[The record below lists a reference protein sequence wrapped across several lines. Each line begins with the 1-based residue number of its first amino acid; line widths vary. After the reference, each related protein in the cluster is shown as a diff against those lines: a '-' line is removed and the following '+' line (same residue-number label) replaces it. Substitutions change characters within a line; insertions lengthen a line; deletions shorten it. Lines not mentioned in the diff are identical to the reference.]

1 MEQSTTSPW
10 GPQDGPM
17 RPARLSVGVI
27 SAGRVG
33 TALGVALERAE
44 HVVAA
49 CSAISDASRQRAAR
63 RLPDTAVLPVDEV
76 ARRAELLLL
85 AVPDAELTSVV
96 AGLAATGSVRPGTI
110 VAHTS
115 GANGIAVLRPLTEQ
129 DCIPLAIHPAMTTRT
144 SRGWPTPAS
153 GSPPPTMSATPLR
166 SRWCSRSAA
175 SRSGFGRT
183 PARCTTPPSRMRAT
197 TS

>member
-17 RPARLSVGVI
+17 RPARLSVGII

-49 CSAISDASRQRAAR
+49 CSAISDASRQRAER
-63 RLPDTAVLPVDEV
+63 RLPDTAVLPVHEV
-76 ARRAELLLL
+76 AARAELLLL
-85 AVPDAELTSVV
+85 TVPDAELASVV
-96 AGLAATGSVRPGTI
+96 SGLAATGAVRPGTI

-115 GANGIAVLRPLTEQ
+115 GANGIAVLAPLTDR
-129 DCIPLAIHPAMTTRT
+129 DCIPLAIHPAMTFTGADEDIARLPDTCFGITAADDVGYAIAQSLVLEIGGEPFRAREDART
-144 SRGWPTPAS
+144 DRKSVV
-153 GSPPPTMSATPLR
+153 
-166 SRWCSRSAA
+166 
-175 SRSGFGRT
+175 
-183 PARCTTPPSRMRAT
+183 
-197 TS
+197 